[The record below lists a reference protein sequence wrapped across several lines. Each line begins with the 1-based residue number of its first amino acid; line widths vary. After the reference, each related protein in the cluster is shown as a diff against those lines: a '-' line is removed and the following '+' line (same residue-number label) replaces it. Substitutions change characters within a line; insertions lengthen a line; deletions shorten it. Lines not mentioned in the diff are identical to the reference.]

1 MYFSAVLTVLHAVCP
16 AANAFEITRDAT
28 PQ

>member
-1 MYFSAVLTVLHAVCP
+1 MYFSAVLTVPQASRPTASPL
-16 AANAFEITRDAT
+16 EITRDAT